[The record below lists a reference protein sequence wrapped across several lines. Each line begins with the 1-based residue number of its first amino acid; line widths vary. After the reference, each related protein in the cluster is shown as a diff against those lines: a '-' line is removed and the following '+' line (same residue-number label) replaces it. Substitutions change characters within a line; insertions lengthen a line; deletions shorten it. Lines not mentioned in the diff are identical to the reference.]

1 MMPTF
6 ATPFVYSTRA
16 TRVVF
21 GAGSLDR
28 LSEELDELGIRRALV
43 LCTPEQ
49 RALAERVSGIGGAR
63 CHAIFDRAVMHVPVE
78 TAEAGVKAARECGAD
93 GLVAAGGGST
103 LGLAKAIA
111 LETSLP
117 IVAIPTTYAGSEVTS
132 IYGLTYGMT
141 QGLTHGMTSGLKAG
155 NEKKTGKSHR
165 VLPRTVIYD
174 ANLTLTLPVEL
185 SATSGLNAIAHAAEG
200 LYAQDSNPVMS
211 MFAEEG
217 VRSLAQGLPL
227 VCSQPQDIG
236 AREVTQ
242 YGAWLCG
249 TVLGNVG
256 MALHHKLC
264 HTLGGTLNLP
274 HAETHAVILPYAM
287 AFNLPFAPDAMQR
300 LCRALETDDPP
311 AALYALARTLR
322 APAALADLGV
332 READLDHVAEIAM
345 RSPYFNPRPL
355 TKPAIRS
362 LLQKAFEGMAPRIS
376 AFEGE

>member
-1 MMPTF
+1 MKPHF
-6 ATPFVYSTRA
+6 ATPFIYSTRA
-16 TRVVF
+16 TRIVF
-21 GAGSLDR
+21 GAGSLER
-28 LSEELDELGIRRALV
+28 LGNELDELGIRRALV

-49 RALAERVSGIGGAR
+49 RELAERVRAIGGAR
-63 CHAIFDRAVMHVPVE
+63 CHAIFDGAVMHVPVE
-78 TAEAGVKAARECGAD
+78 TAEAGVRAAKEHGAD

-132 IYGLTYGMT
+132 IYGLT
-141 QGLTHGMTSGLKAG
+141 AG
-155 NEKKTGKSHR
+155 SEKKTGKSHR
-165 VLPRTVIYD
+165 VLPRTAIYD
-174 ANLTLTLPVEL
+174 ATLTLTLPVAL

-200 LYAQDSNPVMS
+200 LYAQDGNPVMS

-217 VRSLAQGLPL
+217 IRSLAQGLPF
-227 VCSQPQDIG
+227 VCAQPKDIE

-287 AFNLPFAPDAMQR
+287 AFNLPAVPDARAR
-300 LCRALETDDPP
+300 LSRALDTDDP
-311 AALYALARTLR
+311 AVALYELGRKLAV
-322 APAALADLGV
+322 PASLAELGV
-332 READLDHVAEIAM
+332 SESDLDRVAEFAM

-355 TKPAIRS
+355 SLQSVRT
-362 LLQKAFEGMAPRIS
+362 LLQMAFEGDTPISS
-376 AFEGE
+376 AFLRN

>member
-1 MMPTF
+1 MKPYL

-16 TRVVF
+16 TRIIF
-21 GAGSLDR
+21 GTGSLEG
-28 LSEELDELGIRRALV
+28 LGEELEELGIRRALV

-49 RALAERVSGIGGAR
+49 RDLAERVCAMGGGR
-63 CHAIFDRAVMHVPVE
+63 CQGLFDGAVMHVPVE
-78 TAEAGVKAARECGAD
+78 TAEAGVRAAKECGAD

-117 IVAIPTTYAGSEVTS
+117 IVAIPTTYAGSEVTP
-132 IYGLTYGMT
+132 IYGLT
-141 QGLTHGMTSGLKAG
+141 SG
-155 NEKKTGKSHR
+155 NEKKTGKSYR

-174 ANLTLTLPVEL
+174 ANLTLTLPVAL

-200 LYAQDSNPVMS
+200 LYAADRNPIMS

-217 VRSLAQGLPL
+217 IRSLVQGLPL
-227 VCSQPQDIG
+227 VCERPQDID

-264 HTLGGTLNLP
+264 HTLGGTLDLP

-287 AFNLPFAPDAMQR
+287 AFNLPVVPDARAR
-300 LCRALETDDPP
+300 LSRALSNDEP
-311 AALYALARTLR
+311 ATALYNLGRQLEIPASLAE
-322 APAALADLGV
+322 LGV
-332 READLDHVAEIAM
+332 REPDLDRVAEIAM

-355 TKPAIRS
+355 SLVSIRR
-362 LLQKAFEGMAPRIS
+362 LLQMAFEGGQPDS
-376 AFEGE
+376 AGFI

>member
-1 MMPTF
+1 MTPTF
-6 ATPFVYSTRA
+6 ATSFIYTARA

-21 GAGSLDR
+21 GAGSLDQ
-28 LSEELDELGIRRALV
+28 LNDELDELGIRRALV
-43 LCTPEQ
+43 LSTPEQ
-49 RALAERVSGIGGAR
+49 RALAERVRQLAGER
-63 CHAIFDRAVMHVPVE
+63 CHAIFDRAAMHVPVDI
-78 TAEAGVKAARECGAD
+78 AEAGVEAARACGAD
-93 GLVAAGGGST
+93 GLIAAGGGST

-132 IYGLTYGMT
+132 IYGLT
-141 QGLTHGMTSGLKAG
+141 AG

-174 ANLTLTLPVEL
+174 ATLTLTLPVGL
-185 SATSGLNAIAHAAEG
+185 TATSGLNAIAHAAEG

-217 VRSLAQGLPL
+217 VRSLAQGLFL
-227 VCSQPQDIG
+227 VCKAPGDLD
-236 AREVTQ
+236 ARVLTQ

-264 HTLGGTLNLP
+264 HTLGGMFNLP

-287 AFNLPFAPDAMQR
+287 AFNLPSAPDAAQR
-300 LCRALETDDPP
+300 LCRALDTRDP
-311 AALYALARTLR
+311 ASTLFDLGRALDTPVSLAE
-322 APAALADLGV
+322 LGV
-332 READLDHVAEIAM
+332 RETDLDQAAQAAM
-345 RSPYFNPRPL
+345 RAPYFNPRPL
-355 TKPAIRS
+355 SIGGIRH
-362 LLQKAFEGMAPRIS
+362 LLQMAFEGVRPTTQS
-376 AFEGE
+376 FHEE

>member
-1 MMPTF
+1 
-6 ATPFVYSTRA
+6 
-16 TRVVF
+16 
-21 GAGSLDR
+21 
-28 LSEELDELGIRRALV
+28 
-43 LCTPEQ
+43 
-49 RALAERVSGIGGAR
+49 
-63 CHAIFDRAVMHVPVE
+63 MHVPVE
-78 TAEAGVKAARECGAD
+78 TAEAGVKAAREHGAD

-132 IYGLTYGMT
+132 IYGLT
-141 QGLTHGMTSGLKAG
+141 AG

-174 ANLTLTLPVEL
+174 ANLTLTLPVAL

-200 LYAQDSNPVMS
+200 LYAQDGNPVMS

-217 VRSLAQGLPL
+217 IRSLAQGLPL
-227 VCSQPQDIG
+227 VCEQPQDID

-264 HTLGGTLNLP
+264 HTLGG
-274 HAETHAVILPYAM
+274 HAQSSACRNARRHLALRDGVQF
-287 AFNLPFAPDAMQR
+287 AFRARCHGAP
-300 LCRALETDDPP
+300 
-311 AALYALARTLR
+311 
-322 APAALADLGV
+322 
-332 READLDHVAEIAM
+332 VAGAGN
-345 RSPYFNPRPL
+345 R
-355 TKPAIRS
+355 
-362 LLQKAFEGMAPRIS
+362 
-376 AFEGE
+376 